1 MASASQT
8 TDNLYAL
15 RNALIAAEKSVEQ
28 LLLTNNQVA
37 LGTAADVTINA
48 AAVAA
53 NGTSNLASKLV
64 TSGAQVVCPAPTG
77 TRTTGYV
84 FTIVNG
90 AITAA
95 VGY

>member
-1 MASASQT
+1 MTATTQT

-15 RNALIAAEKSVEQ
+15 RNSLIAAEKSVEQ

-48 AAVAA
+48 AAVLA
-53 NGTSNLASKLV
+53 NGTSNLASKLI
-64 TSGAQVVCPAPTG
+64 TSGAQVVCPAPSG

-84 FTIVNG
+84 FTVVNG
-90 AITAA
+90 VITAA